1 LECDVGAQEWSRRA
15 AIIRP
20 TAVREVEV
28 AVVLDRST
36 RPTSADVARLAKV
49 SQATVSYVLN
59 NTEGQKISEKTQSA
73 VWAAAR
79 QLGYRPNLA
88 ARNLKVGGGGI
99 VLFIVPRMGFGE
111 MPFEVG
117 SQVTK
122 ILARE
127 GIVLSMQFET
137 DDGSNVIDAIADL
150 DPVAVASTFPLTG
163 DVAAAVAAAGIPQI
177 SLGDEHLGVLAEL
190 NSAVGHLQVQHL
202 TSRGHRRLGFVFSD
216 VVALRPLGEYY
227 LAGVRAAAHES
238 GLPDVEV
245 ATVAT
250 DGTDAAHVV
259 RRWVDDGV
267 TAACAQTDPTA
278 FVVLHGVR
286 RAGLRCPQDLAV
298 IGVDA
303 NPSGHV
309 SSPPL
314 TSIAFDA
321 TAIVAA
327 AASGI
332 MDALGYPTRGHAARP
347 SVARLVVRDST

>member
-1 LECDVGAQEWSRRA
+1 
-15 AIIRP
+15 
-20 TAVREVEV
+20 
-28 AVVLDRST
+28 
-36 RPTSADVARLAKV
+36 VARLAKV

-59 NTEGQKISEKTQSA
+59 NTAGQKISEKTQAA
-73 VWAAAR
+73 VWGAAR

-88 ARNLKVGGGGI
+88 ARQLKVGGGGV

-137 DDGSNVIDAIADL
+137 DDGSNVIEAIADL
-150 DPVAVASTFPLTG
+150 DPIAVASTFPLSG
-163 DVAAAVAAAGIPQI
+163 DVAAAVAAAGIPQL
-177 SLGDEHLGVLAEL
+177 SLGDEHLGALAQL
-190 NSAVGHLQVQHL
+190 NSAVGELQVEHL
-202 TSRGHRRLGFVFSD
+202 TSLGHRRLGFAFSD

-227 LAGVRAAAHES
+227 LAGLSASALKLD
-238 GLPDVEV
+238 LPDV
-245 ATVAT
+245 ATAT
-250 DGTDAAHVV
+250 LASDGTDAAQVV
-259 RRWVDDGV
+259 RRWVEAGV
-267 TAACAQTDPTA
+267 TAVCAQTDPTA

-286 RAGLRCPQDLAV
+286 LAGLKCPEDLAV

-309 SSPPL
+309 SYPPL

-321 TAIVAA
+321 SAIVE
-327 AASGI
+327 ASATGI
-332 MDALGYPTRGHAARP
+332 LDALGYPSERQAAP
-347 SVARLVVRDST
+347 PPVARLVRRQST